1 MRWIVSSALILSIL
15 LLGVVSRVEAQ
26 AANAAAEERIVKRGA
41 SVFAATC
48 TGYCH
53 GPNGTAGS
61 SAPALASRGFDGE
74 YILKTVMYGVPGTA
88 MIAWGQRIPKDDSAA
103 VIEYVKSLNGI
114 VSGGAPKPPAPFSPV
129 AQHGHDAFFDSYG
142 QLMGC
147 SNCHQLSGAGIA
159 VTPPIGNIPADVAAL
174 RSLATPHVVEAT
186 VAGRTFPAL
195 VVSQVRDETKLY
207 DMTTIPPVLMGRAP
221 KEVKLGAPASWRHSS
236 VLSSYSED
244 DLSAILEYL
253 RASTAP
259 Q

>member
-1 MRWIVSSALILSIL
+1 MKWIGSNAAILVFLFSLASSAQ
-15 LLGVVSRVEAQ
+15 GQ
-26 AANAAAEERIVKRGA
+26 AANAAVEERMVKRGA
-41 SVFAATC
+41 TVFAATC

-53 GPNGTAGS
+53 GPNGAAGS
-61 SAPALASRGFDGE
+61 SAPALAARGFDGE

-114 VSGGAPKPPAPFSPV
+114 VSSGPAKPRAALSPV

-147 SNCHQLSGAGIA
+147 SNCHQVGGAGIA
-159 VTPPIGNIPADVAAL
+159 VTRPIGNIPSDVAAL
-174 RSLATPHVVEAT
+174 RNLSTPKVVDAT

-195 VVSQVRDETKLY
+195 VVSQVREETKLY
-207 DMTTIPPVLMGRAP
+207 DMTTIPPVLMVLP
-221 KEVKLGAPASWRHSS
+221 PNEVKLGGPAPWQHSS
-236 VLSSYSED
+236 VVSSYSDD
-244 DLSAILEYL
+244 DLSAILEYM
-253 RASTAP
+253 RAITA